1 MRDDAMDGVLPSADS
16 VSDRPL
22 DDVAADNAPVYDSI
36 VYPVKRTPGR
46 PFIYDFLNQN
56 LKSAYY
62 RRLLHE
68 GK

>member
-1 MRDDAMDGVLPSADS
+1 MAEILPEADTPGDLPTGDAALNADPNY
-16 VSDRPL
+16 DR
-22 DDVAADNAPVYDSI
+22 I
-36 VYPVKRTPGR
+36 VYPVKRTPGKS
-46 PFIYDFLNQN
+46 FLYDFLDQN